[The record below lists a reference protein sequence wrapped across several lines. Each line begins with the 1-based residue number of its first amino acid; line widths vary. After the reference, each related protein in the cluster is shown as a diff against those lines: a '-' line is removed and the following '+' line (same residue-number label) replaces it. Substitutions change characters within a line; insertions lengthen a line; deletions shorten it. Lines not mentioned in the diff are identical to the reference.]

1 MRCMN
6 CGRELPEGS
15 RFCQYCGG
23 RLTEQAPP
31 RPPEGAPRPGPI
43 PTPPPGPGERAG
55 DATKP
60 GPIPTPPPGPGERAG
75 DATKPGPVPP
85 QGGAQPK
92 DAPKPKPE
100 PEPKP
105 KKGGGG
111 KLAFIII
118 AAVLIAALAGLNVY
132 QYAAFGSTAQES
144 ADRIKQLEGEVS
156 SKESEINSLHGQIDT
171 LESEALSRENE
182 MSSLRTRSDW
192 LDEIAEFIDDY
203 DAGYATDYFRASEA
217 LIVTT
222 TADYLESF
230 TLYTEYNLGM
240 TVSYETEG
248 SSATLEFAEDTWGS
262 SVDLYVYPQ
271 SPGITIF
278 TLSNDLYY
286 DSFRVMVVVTE

>member
-6 CGRELPEGS
+6 CGRELPDGS

-55 DATKP
+55 DAT
-60 GPIPTPPPGPGERAG
+60 R
-75 DATKPGPVPP
+75 PGPVPP

-100 PEPKP
+100 PKP
-105 KKGGGG
+105 KKEGNGG

-144 ADRIKQLEGEVS
+144 ADRIQQLEGEVS

-171 LESEALSRENE
+171 LESEALGRENE
-182 MSSLRTRSDW
+182 LSALRTRSGW

>member
-6 CGRELPEGS
+6 CGRELPDGS

-55 DATKP
+55 DAP
-60 GPIPTPPPGPGERAG
+60 
-75 DATKPGPVPP
+75 KPGPVPP

-100 PEPKP
+100 PKP
-105 KKGGGG
+105 KKEGNGG

-118 AAVLIAALAGLNVY
+118 AAVLIAALAGLNIY

>member
-60 GPIPTPPPGPGERAG
+60 GPIPTPPPGPGERAEG
-75 DATKPGPVPP
+75 APKPGPVPP

-100 PEPKP
+100 PKP
-105 KKGGGG
+105 KKEGNGG

-182 MSSLRTRSDW
+182 LSSLRTRSGW

-262 SVDLYVYPQ
+262 SVELYVYPQ

>member
-6 CGRELPEGS
+6 CGRELPDGS

-55 DATKP
+55 DAP
-60 GPIPTPPPGPGERAG
+60 
-75 DATKPGPVPP
+75 KPGPVPP

-100 PEPKP
+100 PKP
-105 KKGGGG
+105 KKEGNGG

-182 MSSLRTRSDW
+182 MSSLRTRSGW

>member
-6 CGRELPEGS
+6 CGRELPDGS
-15 RFCQYCGG
+15 RFCEYCGG

-55 DATKP
+55 DAP
-60 GPIPTPPPGPGERAG
+60 
-75 DATKPGPVPP
+75 KPGPVPP

-100 PEPKP
+100 PKP
-105 KKGGGG
+105 KKEGNGG

-182 MSSLRTRSDW
+182 LSALRTRSGW

-262 SVDLYVYPQ
+262 SVELYVYPQ

>member
-60 GPIPTPPPGPGERAG
+60 GP
-75 DATKPGPVPP
+75 VPP

-100 PEPKP
+100 PKP
-105 KKGGGG
+105 KKEGNGG

-144 ADRIKQLEGEVS
+144 ADRIRQLEGEVS

-171 LESEALSRENE
+171 LESEALGRENE
-182 MSSLRTRSDW
+182 LSALRTRSDW

>member
-31 RPPEGAPRPGPI
+31 RPPEGAPRPGPS
-43 PTPPPGPGERAG
+43 PTPPAGPGERAG
-55 DATKP
+55 GAP
-60 GPIPTPPPGPGERAG
+60 
-75 DATKPGPVPP
+75 KPGPVPP

-100 PEPKP
+100 PKP
-105 KKGGGG
+105 KKEGNGG

>member
-55 DATKP
+55 DAP
-60 GPIPTPPPGPGERAG
+60 
-75 DATKPGPVPP
+75 KPGPVPP

-100 PEPKP
+100 PKP
-105 KKGGGG
+105 KKEGNGG

-171 LESEALSRENE
+171 LESEALGRENE
-182 MSSLRTRSDW
+182 LSALRTRSGW

>member
-43 PTPPPGPGERAG
+43 PTPPPGPGERAEG
-55 DATKP
+55 AP
-60 GPIPTPPPGPGERAG
+60 
-75 DATKPGPVPP
+75 KPGPVPP

-100 PEPKP
+100 PKP
-105 KKGGGG
+105 KKEGNSG

-262 SVDLYVYPQ
+262 SVELYVYPQ

>member
-43 PTPPPGPGERAG
+43 PTPPPGPGERAEG
-55 DATKP
+55 APRP

-75 DATKPGPVPP
+75 DAPKPGPVPP

-171 LESEALSRENE
+171 LESEALGRENE
-182 MSSLRTRSDW
+182 LSALRTRSGW

-262 SVDLYVYPQ
+262 SVELYVYPQ

>member
-6 CGRELPEGS
+6 CGRELPDGS

-60 GPIPTPPPGPGERAG
+60 GP
-75 DATKPGPVPP
+75 VPP

-100 PEPKP
+100 PKP
-105 KKGGGG
+105 KKEGNGG

-171 LESEALSRENE
+171 LESEALSRESE

>member
-6 CGRELPEGS
+6 CGRELPDGS

-55 DATKP
+55 DAP
-60 GPIPTPPPGPGERAG
+60 
-75 DATKPGPVPP
+75 KPGPVPP

-100 PEPKP
+100 PKP
-105 KKGGGG
+105 KKGG
-111 KLAFIII
+111 KTALVII
-118 AAVLIAALAGLNVY
+118 AAVLIAALAGLNIY

-171 LESEALSRENE
+171 LESEALGRENE
-182 MSSLRTRSDW
+182 LSALRTRSGW

-262 SVDLYVYPQ
+262 SVELYVYPQ

>member
-6 CGRELPEGS
+6 CGRELPDGS

-55 DATKP
+55 DAP
-60 GPIPTPPPGPGERAG
+60 
-75 DATKPGPVPP
+75 KPGPVPP

-100 PEPKP
+100 PKP
-105 KKGGGG
+105 KKEGNGG

>member
-6 CGRELPEGS
+6 CGRELPDGS

-55 DATKP
+55 DAP
-60 GPIPTPPPGPGERAG
+60 N
-75 DATKPGPVPP
+75 PGPVPP

-100 PEPKP
+100 PKP
-105 KKGGGG
+105 KKEGNGG

-171 LESEALSRENE
+171 LESEALGRENE
-182 MSSLRTRSDW
+182 LSALRTRSGW

>member
-6 CGRELPEGS
+6 CGRELPDGS

-43 PTPPPGPGERAG
+43 PTPPPGPGERAEG
-55 DATKP
+55 APRP

-75 DATKPGPVPP
+75 DAPKPGPVPP

-100 PEPKP
+100 PKP
-105 KKGGGG
+105 KKEGNGG

>member
-55 DATKP
+55 DAP
-60 GPIPTPPPGPGERAG
+60 
-75 DATKPGPVPP
+75 KPGPVPP

-100 PEPKP
+100 RAKP
-105 KKGGGG
+105 KKGG
-111 KLAFIII
+111 KTALVII

-144 ADRIKQLEGEVS
+144 ADRIRQLEGEVS

-182 MSSLRTRSDW
+182 LSSLRTRSGW

-262 SVDLYVYPQ
+262 SVELYVYPQ
-271 SPGITIF
+271 SPGITVF

>member
-6 CGRELPEGS
+6 CGRELPDGS

-55 DATKP
+55 DAPKP

-75 DATKPGPVPP
+75 DAPKPGPVPP

-100 PEPKP
+100 PKP
-105 KKGGGG
+105 KKEGNGG

-171 LESEALSRENE
+171 LESEALSRESE

>member
-55 DATKP
+55 DAP
-60 GPIPTPPPGPGERAG
+60 
-75 DATKPGPVPP
+75 KPGPVPP

>member
-6 CGRELPEGS
+6 CGRELPDGS

-55 DATKP
+55 DAP
-60 GPIPTPPPGPGERAG
+60 
-75 DATKPGPVPP
+75 KPGPVPP

-100 PEPKP
+100 PKP
-105 KKGGGG
+105 KKEGNGG

-182 MSSLRTRSDW
+182 LSALRTRSGW

-262 SVDLYVYPQ
+262 SVELYVYPQ

>member
-31 RPPEGAPRPGPI
+31 RPPEG
-43 PTPPPGPGERAG
+43 
-55 DATKP
+55 ATKP

-100 PEPKP
+100 PKP
-105 KKGGGG
+105 KKEGNGG

>member
-6 CGRELPEGS
+6 CGRELPDGS

-43 PTPPPGPGERAG
+43 PTPPPVPGERAG

-75 DATKPGPVPP
+75 DAPKPGPVPP

-92 DAPKPKPE
+92 DAPKPE

-105 KKGGGG
+105 KKEGNGG

-171 LESEALSRENE
+171 LESEALGRENE
-182 MSSLRTRSDW
+182 LSSLRTRSDW

>member
-6 CGRELPEGS
+6 CGRELPDGS

-43 PTPPPGPGERAG
+43 PTPPPGPGRPADG
-55 DATKP
+55 APKP

-75 DATKPGPVPP
+75 DAPKPGPVPP

-100 PEPKP
+100 PKP
-105 KKGGGG
+105 KKEGNGG

-262 SVDLYVYPQ
+262 SVELYVYPQ

>member
-43 PTPPPGPGERAG
+43 PTPPPGPGERAEG
-55 DATKP
+55 APRP

-75 DATKPGPVPP
+75 DAPKPGPVPP

-100 PEPKP
+100 PKP
-105 KKGGGG
+105 KKEGNGG

-171 LESEALSRENE
+171 LESEALGRENE
-182 MSSLRTRSDW
+182 LSALRTRSGW

>member
-55 DATKP
+55 DAPRP

-75 DATKPGPVPP
+75 DAPKPGPVPP

-100 PEPKP
+100 PKP
-105 KKGGGG
+105 KKEGNGG

-118 AAVLIAALAGLNVY
+118 AAVLIAALAGLNIY

>member
-43 PTPPPGPGERAG
+43 PTPPPGPGERAEG
-55 DATKP
+55 AP
-60 GPIPTPPPGPGERAG
+60 
-75 DATKPGPVPP
+75 KPGPVPP

-100 PEPKP
+100 PKP
-105 KKGGGG
+105 KKEGNGG

-262 SVDLYVYPQ
+262 SVELYVYPQ

>member
-6 CGRELPEGS
+6 CGRELPDGS

-43 PTPPPGPGERAG
+43 PTPPPVPGERAG
-55 DATKP
+55 DAP
-60 GPIPTPPPGPGERAG
+60 
-75 DATKPGPVPP
+75 KPGPVPP

-100 PEPKP
+100 PKP
-105 KKGGGG
+105 KKEGNGG

-171 LESEALSRENE
+171 LESEALSRESE

>member
-6 CGRELPEGS
+6 CGRELPDGS

-60 GPIPTPPPGPGERAG
+60 GP
-75 DATKPGPVPP
+75 VPP

-100 PEPKP
+100 PKP
-105 KKGGGG
+105 KKEGNGG

-182 MSSLRTRSDW
+182 LSALRTRSGW

>member
-6 CGRELPEGS
+6 CGRELPDGS

-60 GPIPTPPPGPGERAG
+60 GP
-75 DATKPGPVPP
+75 VPP

-100 PEPKP
+100 PKP
-105 KKGGGG
+105 KKEGNGG

-171 LESEALSRENE
+171 LESEALGRENE
-182 MSSLRTRSDW
+182 LSALRTRSGW

>member
-6 CGRELPEGS
+6 CGRELPDGS

-55 DATKP
+55 DAP
-60 GPIPTPPPGPGERAG
+60 
-75 DATKPGPVPP
+75 KPGPVPP

-100 PEPKP
+100 PKP
-105 KKGGGG
+105 KKEGNGG

-171 LESEALSRENE
+171 LESEALSRESE

-262 SVDLYVYPQ
+262 SVELYVYPQ

>member
-6 CGRELPEGS
+6 CGRELPDGS

-23 RLTEQAPP
+23 RLTEQALP
-31 RPPEGAPRPGPI
+31 RPPEGAPR
-43 PTPPPGPGERAG
+43 
-55 DATKP
+55 P

-100 PEPKP
+100 PKP
-105 KKGGGG
+105 KKEGNGG

>member
-6 CGRELPEGS
+6 CGRELPDGS

-31 RPPEGAPRPGPI
+31 RPPEGAPR
-43 PTPPPGPGERAG
+43 
-55 DATKP
+55 P

-171 LESEALSRENE
+171 LESEALSRESE

-230 TLYTEYNLGM
+230 TLYTGYNLGM

-262 SVDLYVYPQ
+262 SVELYVYPQ